1 MRYAAHRHLVDPAKA
16 ANASAWHLLGGCA
29 LIFFTA
35 YFLTAVVFEG
45 VLAWTEH
52 TTFADA
58 LFDGTTPEAM
68 FVLLFSFAVWPIA
81 IWIALLRVHKRA
93 FAPMIGPDAIDQF
106 TRVTALLV
114 ALNIVILIL
123 PPWDFALP
131 EGQSFQPNLD
141 FGRWLVLLPLSLLA
155 VLVQVTSEEVLFRGY
170 LQQQLAARWNAPLI
184 WMAVPSVLFG
194 LAHYDADAGSNAW
207 LVVLWA
213 IMFGLMM
220 ADLTA
225 RAGSLGPAI
234 ALHFVNNLMAM
245 LLIGLPES
253 LSGLALYHYPMGMD
267 NEAAI
272 RALLPLDVM
281 FVVVSWLGARLAI
294 RR

>member
-1 MRYAAHRHLVDPAKA
+1 
-16 ANASAWHLLGGCA
+16 
-29 LIFFTA
+29 
-35 YFLTAVVFEG
+35 
-45 VLAWTEH
+45 
-52 TTFADA
+52 
-58 LFDGTTPEAM
+58 
-68 FVLLFSFAVWPIA
+68 
-81 IWIALLRVHKRA
+81 
-93 FAPMIGPDAIDQF
+93 
-106 TRVTALLV
+106 
-114 ALNIVILIL
+114 
-123 PPWDFALP
+123 
-131 EGQSFQPNLD
+131 
-141 FGRWLVLLPLSLLA
+141 
-155 VLVQVTSEEVLFRGY
+155 VLFRGY